1 MQFDQSSCAL
11 AFRLAVPRQ
20 MAFPPR
26 ACHHSQPLTS
36 WRSIRTALKA
46 AYRNSGGTFDVPT
59 LENQIHT
66 LEEAM
71 GAPEFWN
78 DSDKA
83 KTISSKAAGLKKKL
97 EAFLKLESRVAD
109 IDEGISLAKEYDDA
123 DLAREALD
131 HAKGLENDIR
141 AYELL
146 TLLDQPS
153 DISPCFLVISAGAG
167 GTEACDWAQMLHRMY
182 TRWAERKGYTVETL
196 DWQDGDEAGL
206 RTATLKITGDYA
218 YGFLKNERG
227 VHRLVRISPFDSNAK
242 RHTSFASIDATPE
255 VSKEINIE
263 INEKDIEITTTRSG
277 GKGGQNV
284 NKVETAVILRHL
296 PSGILIRSTAARTQG
311 QNRELAYQILKAKLY
326 TIEEDKQKAEADR
339 AYGEKGDVSWGNQI
353 RSYVFQPYQKVLDLR
368 TGEESGS
375 IQDVMDGDLDGFIEA
390 KLRGKIRVKG
400 AKDEDD

>member
-1 MQFDQSSCAL
+1 
-11 AFRLAVPRQ
+11 
-20 MAFPPR
+20 
-26 ACHHSQPLTS
+26 
-36 WRSIRTALKA
+36 
-46 AYRNSGGTFDVPT
+46 
-59 LENQIHT
+59 
-66 LEEAM
+66 M

-78 DSDKA
+78 DTDKA
-83 KTISSKAAGLKKKL
+83 KSISSKAAGLKKKL
-97 EAFLKLESRVAD
+97 EGFLKLESRVAD
-109 IDEGISLAKEYDDA
+109 IDDGVSLAKEFDDA
-123 DLAREALD
+123 DLAREAITN
-131 HAKGLENDIR
+131 AKSLENDIR
-141 AYELL
+141 SYELL

-311 QNRELAYQILKAKLY
+311 QNRELAFEILKAKLY
-326 TIEEDKQKAEADR
+326 TIEEDKQKSEADR

-375 IQDVMDGDLDGFIEA
+375 IQDVMDGDLDAFIEA
-390 KLRGKIRVKG
+390 KLRGKVRVNS

>member
-1 MQFDQSSCAL
+1 
-11 AFRLAVPRQ
+11 
-20 MAFPPR
+20 
-26 ACHHSQPLTS
+26 
-36 WRSIRTALKA
+36 
-46 AYRNSGGTFDVPT
+46 
-59 LENQIHT
+59 
-66 LEEAM
+66 M

-78 DSDKA
+78 DADKA
-83 KTISSKAAGLKKKL
+83 KSISSTAAGLKKKL
-97 EAFLKLESRVAD
+97 ESFLKLEVRLAD
-109 IDEGISLAKEYDDA
+109 VDEGVSLAKEFDDA
-123 DLAREALD
+123 DLAREAITNG
-131 HAKGLENDIR
+131 KSLENDIR
-141 AYELL
+141 SYEVL

-206 RTATLKITGDYA
+206 RTATLRITGDYA

-263 INEKDIEITTTRSG
+263 INEKEIEITTTRSG

-284 NKVETAVILRHL
+284 NKVETAVLLRHL
-296 PSGILIRSTAARTQG
+296 PTGILIRSTAARTQG
-311 QNRELAYQILKAKLY
+311 QNRELAFQILKAKLY
-326 TIEEDKQKAEADR
+326 TIAEDKQKAEADR

-353 RSYVFQPYQKVLDLR
+353 RSYVFQPYQKVIDLR

-375 IQDVMDGDLDGFIEA
+375 IQDVMDGDLDNFIEA
-390 KLRGKIRVKG
+390 KLRGKVRVKG
-400 AKDEDD
+400 AKDEDE

>member
-1 MQFDQSSCAL
+1 
-11 AFRLAVPRQ
+11 
-20 MAFPPR
+20 
-26 ACHHSQPLTS
+26 
-36 WRSIRTALKA
+36 
-46 AYRNSGGTFDVPT
+46 
-59 LENQIHT
+59 
-66 LEEAM
+66 M

-78 DSDKA
+78 DTDKA
-83 KTISSKAAGLKKKL
+83 KSISSKAAGLKKKL
-97 EAFLKLESRVAD
+97 EGFLKLESRVAD
-109 IDEGISLAKEYDDA
+109 IDEGVSLAKEFDDA
-123 DLAREALD
+123 DLAREAITN
-131 HAKGLENDIR
+131 AKSLEDDIR
-141 AYELL
+141 SYELL

-242 RHTSFASIDATPE
+242 RHTSFASIDCTPE

-311 QNRELAYQILKAKLY
+311 QNRELAFEILKAKLY
-326 TIEEDKQKAEADR
+326 TIEEESRNPRPTARTAKR
-339 AYGEKGDVSWGNQI
+339 ATSRGATRSAPMFSSPI
-353 RSYVFQPYQKVLDLR
+353 RKCSTSAPARNPAASR
-368 TGEESGS
+368 T
-375 IQDVMDGDLDGFIEA
+375 
-390 KLRGKIRVKG
+390 
-400 AKDEDD
+400 

>member
-1 MQFDQSSCAL
+1 
-11 AFRLAVPRQ
+11 
-20 MAFPPR
+20 
-26 ACHHSQPLTS
+26 
-36 WRSIRTALKA
+36 
-46 AYRNSGGTFDVPT
+46 
-59 LENQIHT
+59 
-66 LEEAM
+66 M
-71 GAPEFWN
+71 GAPEFWQ

-83 KTISSKAAGLKKKL
+83 KSISSKAAGLKKKL
-97 EAFLKLESRVAD
+97 AAFLQLEGRVAD
-109 IDEGISLAKEYDDA
+109 IDEGVALAKEFDDA
-123 DLAREALD
+123 ELAREALTN
-131 HAKGLENDIR
+131 AKGLEEDIR

-206 RTATLKITGDYA
+206 RTATLKISGDYA

-255 VSKEINIE
+255 ISKEINIE
-263 INEKDIEITTTRSG
+263 INEKDVEITTTRSG

-296 PSGILIRSTAARTQG
+296 PTGILIRSTAARTQG
-311 QNRELAYQILKAKLY
+311 QNRELAFEILKAKLY
-326 TIEEDKQKAEADR
+326 TIEEDKQKADADR

-375 IQDVMDGDLDGFIEA
+375 IQDVMDGNLDPFIEA
-390 KLRGKIRVKG
+390 KLRGKVRVKG
-400 AKDEDD
+400 TRDEDA

>member
-1 MQFDQSSCAL
+1 
-11 AFRLAVPRQ
+11 
-20 MAFPPR
+20 
-26 ACHHSQPLTS
+26 
-36 WRSIRTALKA
+36 
-46 AYRNSGGTFDVPT
+46 
-59 LENQIHT
+59 
-66 LEEAM
+66 M

-78 DSDKA
+78 DTDKA
-83 KTISSKAAGLKKKL
+83 RSISSKAAGLKKKL
-97 EAFLKLESRVAD
+97 ESFLKLESRVAD
-109 IDEGISLAKEYDDA
+109 IDEGVALAKEFDDG
-123 DLAREALD
+123 DLAREAIAS
-131 HAKGLENDIR
+131 AKSLEDDIR
-141 AYELL
+141 SYELL

-255 VSKEINIE
+255 ISKEINIE

-311 QNRELAYQILKAKLY
+311 QNRELAFEILKAKLY
-326 TIEEDKQKAEADR
+326 TIEEDKQKSEADR

-375 IQDVMDGDLDGFIEA
+375 IQDVMDGDIDAFIEA
-390 KLRGKIRVKG
+390 KLRGKVRVKG
-400 AKDEDD
+400 AKDEED

>member
-1 MQFDQSSCAL
+1 
-11 AFRLAVPRQ
+11 
-20 MAFPPR
+20 
-26 ACHHSQPLTS
+26 
-36 WRSIRTALKA
+36 
-46 AYRNSGGTFDVPT
+46 
-59 LENQIHT
+59 
-66 LEEAM
+66 M

-83 KTISSKAAGLKKKL
+83 KSISSKAAGLKKKL
-97 EAFLKLESRVAD
+97 DSFLKLESRVED
-109 IDEGISLAKEYDDA
+109 IDEGVSLAKEYDDA
-123 DLAREALD
+123 DLAREALAN
-131 HAKGLENDIR
+131 AKGLEDDIR

-206 RTATLKITGDYA
+206 RTATLKITGDHA

-255 VSKEINIE
+255 VSKEIKIE
-263 INEKDIEITTTRSG
+263 ILDKDIEITTTRSG

-296 PSGILIRSTAARTQG
+296 PTGILIRSTAARTQG
-311 QNRELAYQILKAKLY
+311 ANKELAFDILKAKLY
-326 TIEEDKQKAEADR
+326 TIEEDNQKAEADR

-368 TGEESGS
+368 TGQESGS
-375 IQDVMDGDLDGFIEA
+375 IQEVMDGDLDPFIEA
-390 KLRGKIRVKG
+390 KLRGKVRVKG
-400 AKDEDD
+400 AKDDED

>member
-1 MQFDQSSCAL
+1 
-11 AFRLAVPRQ
+11 
-20 MAFPPR
+20 
-26 ACHHSQPLTS
+26 
-36 WRSIRTALKA
+36 
-46 AYRNSGGTFDVPT
+46 
-59 LENQIHT
+59 
-66 LEEAM
+66 M

-78 DSDKA
+78 DTDKA
-83 KTISSKAAGLKKKL
+83 RSISSKAAGLKKKL
-97 EAFLKLESRVAD
+97 ESFLKLESRVSD
-109 IDEGISLAKEYDDA
+109 IEEGVALAKEFDDG

-131 HAKGLENDIR
+131 NAKSLGDDIR
-141 AYELL
+141 SYELL

-153 DISPCFLVISAGAG
+153 DPAPCFLVISAGAG

-255 VSKEINIE
+255 ISKEINIE

-311 QNRELAYQILKAKLY
+311 QNRELAYEILKAKLY
-326 TIEEDKQKAEADR
+326 TIEEDKQKSEADR

-368 TGEESGS
+368 TGEESGT
-375 IQDVMDGDLDGFIEA
+375 IQEVMDGDIDAFIEA
-390 KLRGKIRVKG
+390 KLRGKVRVKG
-400 AKDEDD
+400 AKDDDE

>member
-1 MQFDQSSCAL
+1 
-11 AFRLAVPRQ
+11 
-20 MAFPPR
+20 
-26 ACHHSQPLTS
+26 
-36 WRSIRTALKA
+36 
-46 AYRNSGGTFDVPT
+46 
-59 LENQIHT
+59 
-66 LEEAM
+66 M

-78 DSDKA
+78 DTDKA
-83 KTISSKAAGLKKKL
+83 RSISSKAAGLKKKL
-97 EAFLKLESRVAD
+97 ESFLKLESRVAD
-109 IDEGISLAKEYDDA
+109 IDEGVALAKEFDDG
-123 DLAREALD
+123 DLAREAIQS
-131 HAKGLENDIR
+131 AKSLSDDIR

-182 TRWAERKGYTVETL
+182 TRWAESKGYTVETL

-206 RTATLKITGDYA
+206 RTATLKITGDHA

-255 VSKEINIE
+255 ISKEINIE

-311 QNRELAYQILKAKLY
+311 QNRELAFEILKAKLY
-326 TIEEDKQKAEADR
+326 TIEEDKQKSEADR

-368 TGEESGS
+368 TGEETNN
-375 IQDVMDGDLDGFIEA
+375 IQATMDGDLDGFIEA
-390 KLRGKIRVKG
+390 KLRGKVRVKG
-400 AKDEDD
+400 AKDEDE